1 MTKKNHKPPLPT
13 GNPWQHSEQEP
24 ATVPVPL
31 PVLIVKIE
39 GPYTEQDRKLWVF
52 LLHAVWDELGEK
64 PIHELPVSKI
74 NQVFRK
80 YGGRHDV
87 SWIWESARRLSRT
100 IAEWIETFGDDR
112 YDKGVSAL
120 FAAILSKDART
131 QGILRFSFPAPLI
144 PILKEPY
151 RFARLRVH
159 FLIGLSG
166 KYAVTLYELLE
177 SVANKLNPVLDVQL
191 DILRLWLKVPEGKL
205 KSWDHLNSRA
215 LYPAIAQINANSLGA
230 GFTVDMWPIKKG
242 RAVHRVR
249 FHVKK
254 VDQRRAIEE
263 VMQDSALPTKVIT
276 SQHPKQASLCFNTV
290 HLSTIDYERAGKA
303 APGWDIYSLESEWR
317 EWIATK
323 GQPEKPGSAFIA
335 FCRKKHQRGGIP

>member
-1 MTKKNHKPPLPT
+1 MDKKNHKLPLPT
-13 GNPWQHSEQEP
+13 GNPWHPSEQDP
-24 ATVPVPL
+24 ATIPVPL
-31 PVLIVKIE
+31 PVIIVKIE

-80 YGGRHDV
+80 SGGRHDV
-87 SWIWESARRLSRT
+87 TWIWESAQRLSRT

-131 QGILRFSFPAPLI
+131 QGILHFSFPAPLI

-177 SVANKLNPVLDVQL
+177 SVANKVNPILEVQL
-191 DILRLWLKVPEGKL
+191 EILRMWLKVPEGKL
-205 KSWDHLNSRA
+205 KSWDHFNSRA
-215 LYPAIAQINANSLGA
+215 LSPAIEQINANPFGA
-230 GFTVDMWPIKKG
+230 GIAVEMQPIKRG
-242 RAVHRVR
+242 RAVDRVR

-254 VDQRRAIEE
+254 VDQRVAIEKA
-263 VMQDSALPTKVIT
+263 MQDGISPTVACQRVEST
-276 SQHPKQASLCFNTV
+276 GPLFNPV
-290 HLSTIDYERAGKA
+290 RLSTTDYEKA
-303 APGWDIYSLESEWR
+303 AASAPGWDVYQLEREWR
-317 EWIATK
+317 EWIAKK
-323 GQPEKPGSAFIA
+323 GQPEKPGAAFIA
-335 FCRKKHQRGGIP
+335 FCRKKCQREGRP